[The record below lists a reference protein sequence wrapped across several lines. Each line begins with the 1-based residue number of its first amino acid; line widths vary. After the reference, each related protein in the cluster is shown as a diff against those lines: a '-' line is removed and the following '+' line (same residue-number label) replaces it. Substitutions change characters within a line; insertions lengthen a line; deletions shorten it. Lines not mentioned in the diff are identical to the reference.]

1 MEWKLHLLRARLP
14 IVVAMAGNVALL
26 VFLPIPSE
34 ASALDRALGGKGGP
48 VQALDVVLAA
58 APVGLAIGWPVLC
71 SLRLTVPAALVGS
84 PRRSLCTASVLI
96 MLSIAG
102 SVTAVLQLREC
113 IPAGRL
119 CRGGLFEIS
128 RHPIAVFAV
137 LTAISMLILVPSVP
151 NAIGTAWLA
160 IHFDN
165 TARVEEAALEARVGS
180 SIWRAYVDTGEV
192 VFLSEKPAAD
202 LAAAAE
208 RKNIRWARER
218 DIALLRQIVFIG
230 LPAFLTTRHNTKAKK
245 YDQSKIW
252 AGDAGILTLLS
263 QVECFNGVRLPGY
276 QSVINHVTAPV
287 SGLLAKYSHLYK
299 PGQEQA
305 EPAEA
310 GTEGTKDEA
319 PLGEFGRLILE
330 VAELWNESKLLEKE
344 KKDSKESDQTESLK
358 QHSDMQAEAVKKKY
372 AGL

>member
-180 SIWRAYVDTGEV
+180 SIWR
-192 VFLSEKPAAD
+192 
-202 LAAAAE
+202 
-208 RKNIRWARER
+208 
-218 DIALLRQIVFIG
+218 
-230 LPAFLTTRHNTKAKK
+230 
-245 YDQSKIW
+245 
-252 AGDAGILTLLS
+252 
-263 QVECFNGVRLPGY
+263 Y